1 VKAADRRAIEFA
13 RGILREIEAGND
25 SSARDRADLRV
36 AADGLDEVLAPKR
49 PARTK
54 RPPAKRTKPRRSER
68 VRDPAYLERVRELPC
83 VCAPPSSMGFDV
95 LRAARDRVLYVWGPC
110 AGPVEAHHAGD
121 RPLGRKC
128 GDRDTAPMCHGHHAD
143 WTAHAGPFRNET
155 KATRR
160 EWSRTWIARTQAAL
174 GIAATYEATP

>member
-1 VKAADRRAIEFA
+1 VTQAHRRAIEYA
-13 RGILREIEAGND
+13 YRILRGLVADG
-25 SSARDRADLRV
+25 SLPYARDVIDADAAALGLSEVLRV
-36 AADGLDEVLAPKR
+36 
-49 PARTK
+49 K
-54 RPPAKRTKPRRSER
+54 RPPVKRSKPRRSER
-68 VRDPAYLERVRELPC
+68 VRDPAYLERVRQLPC
-83 VCAPPSSMGFDV
+83 VCAAPSSMGFDV

-174 GIAATYEATP
+174 GIAATEEATP